1 MKPTKSLI
9 NTIFENKL
17 SESETIL
24 NSILMEKAVSKI
36 KDKKKESA
44 SAIQNTSN
52 VDDSSGN
59 NDLCDSSDN
68 SPGNSGAVSEQD
80 AFANIQKW
88 RRHVRYTNPDRARDR
103 NLSSAFTTQKK
114 LDVLSKK
121 KEFK

>member
-44 SAIQNTSN
+44 STIQNTSN
-52 VDDSSGN
+52 VD
-59 NDLCDSSDN
+59 DSSDN